1 MDLGVEYTFI
11 TEGLALYLLYA
22 GTGLCLFL
30 VALLGT
36 FKKFRARVPLICLF
50 FAAFLGLSYF
60 SLGELLGRPKPVGIL
75 TWDRPDVE
83 EARVLGMFF
92 EKDKAIYLLL
102 VYPGQKVPRYY
113 QFPWDDEAARE
124 LKRAQQG
131 AQLKENQGVKLKW
144 PFQPSHEDRKFPE
157 VHEIPWPAPPAKD
170 TPPVEMLDL
179 NQGIDA

>member
-1 MDLGVEYTFI
+1 MGNEYTFI

-36 FKKFRARVPLICLF
+36 FKKFRARIPLICLF

-60 SLGELLGRPKPVGIL
+60 SLGELLGRPKPVSIL
-75 TWDRPDVE
+75 TWDKPDVE
-83 EARVLGMFF
+83 EARVIGMFF
-92 EKDKAIYLLL
+92 EPKKAIYLLL
-102 VYPGQKVPRYY
+102 VYQGQKIPRYY
-113 QFPWDDEAARE
+113 QFPWDEDAARE

-131 AQLKENQGVKLKW
+131 QRMREIQGIMLKF
-144 PFQPSHEDRKFPE
+144 PFQHSWEDRKFPE

-170 TPPVEMLDL
+170 RPPVDMIDLD
-179 NQGIDA
+179 GIDA